1 MPEAQIREAVCDFN
15 HRIGV
20 SACARMAYRFSRSER
35 RICFAD
41 RDTRGRLRSRMP
53 TDCQSMRLVVQHVWE
68 SSSGRSSY
76 RLVGYSDEHTYR
88 PVDFDSLDDLLK
100 VFKTALPT
108 FDVSSFPQAREG
120 ASSILFAEVIELS
133 EKQRSILGLEK

>member
-1 MPEAQIREAVCDFN
+1 
-15 HRIGV
+15 
-20 SACARMAYRFSRSER
+20 
-35 RICFAD
+35 
-41 RDTRGRLRSRMP
+41 
-53 TDCQSMRLVVQHVWE
+53 MRLVVQHVWE